1 MEFEK
6 IQKIIADVLNIEPEK
21 ITMESAFV
29 DDLNADSL
37 DVLQIVMGIED
48 EFDIKIPDEATEK
61 IVTVADAVNEIKSA
75 VKYCERAV
83 LYDSP
88 IFFSHKGRMEINVK
102 NNSDL
107 KEFQNRIGY
116 HFNDEKYLKTALTHS
131 SFANEVKMRKVND
144 NERLE
149 FLGDAVLELTS
160 SDYIYKNHSEM
171 NEGSMT
177 RLRASIVCEPT
188 LALCARAFGL
198 DEFIMLGKGE
208 ELTGGRKRDSIVSDA
223 CEAVIG
229 AIYLDGGFASAKEFI
244 TKFILN
250 DLDNKKLFYD
260 SKTILQE
267 VVQAN
272 GIEVKYEMIGE
283 KGPEHDK
290 IFEVCASAGDLFNVK
305 AEGHTK
311 KAAQQKAAYNALILL
326 KEQGVDINPKGKR

>member
-1 MEFEK
+1 M
-6 IQKIIADVLNIEPEK
+6 
-21 ITMESAFV
+21 
-29 DDLNADSL
+29 
-37 DVLQIVMGIED
+37 
-48 EFDIKIPDEATEK
+48 
-61 IVTVADAVNEIKSA
+61 
-75 VKYCERAV
+75 
-83 LYDSP
+83 
-88 IFFSHKGRMEINVK
+88 K

-305 AEGHTK
+305 EEGHTK
-311 KAAQQKAAYNALILL
+311 KSAQQKAS
-326 KEQGVDINPKGKR
+326 